1 MGESGTHKLSSVPP
15 SSCMHNHH
23 HVCREQRRRAL
34 VCIGERGESLLR
46 VAMNDWMM
54 EVRSEDGGRRLE
66 SFGGGVAM
74 GRWPALGWSPS
85 GVTGRD
91 QGRRLAGGGAWILFF
106 FSSRVC
112 VFVKCEQ
119 RR

>member
-1 MGESGTHKLSSVPP
+1 MGESGTHKLSSFPP

-34 VCIGERGESLLR
+34 VCIRERGESLFR

-66 SFGGGVAM
+66 SSGGGMAM
-74 GRWPALGWSPS
+74 GRWPALGWSPLDS
-85 GVTGRD
+85 RD
-91 QGRRLAGGGAWILFF
+91 AIEGGDWPAEELE
-106 FSSRVC
+106 FSSSSSFLRVVC
-112 VFVKCEQ
+112 FCKV
-119 RR
+119 